1 MDIRI
6 NLFEALVSVLNESVS
21 EADVIK
27 AIEGKNY
34 VDINY
39 ADQNSSAVGRRL
51 IEPYAYGLT
60 KAGNPVL
67 RAYQI
72 SGDSLRG
79 KPKWKFFRLDR
90 IIGWKPRK
98 QTFNTPPPMHGY
110 VNAQDFN
117 ENGDKSMS
125 VVYAL
130 ADFSDNR
137 ADTSIASV
145 RKQTEFL
152 KNAPKIST
160 SSGPV
165 PYASQQRKKNVFTS
179 QPNSKKY
186 AEYAKNVKDT
196 SSEINRF
203 DNDIWAKAEAERKK
217 QEEEAMKASAK
228 KGMNNVSG
236 PVKWND
242 NDEED
247 EYDF

>member
-1 MDIRI
+1 MTKI
-6 NLFEALVSVLNESVS
+6 NLFEALVKVLNESVS
-21 EADVIK
+21 EDEVIQ
-27 AIEGKNY
+27 AINNKNY
-34 VDINY
+34 VDMNY
-39 ADQNSSAVGRRL
+39 ADEKSSATGRRL

-60 KAGNPVL
+60 KGGNPVL

-98 QTFNTPPPMHGY
+98 QTFNSPPPMHGFTW
-110 VNAQDFN
+110 APDFN

-130 ADFSDNR
+130 ADFSGNV
-137 ADTSIASV
+137 ADTSLGDV
-145 RKQTEFL
+145 RKQTEFI
-152 KNAPKIST
+152 KNAPKMTT

-186 AEYAKNVKDT
+186 AEYAKNIRDT
-196 SSEINRF
+196 ENNMNRF
-203 DNDIWAKAEAERKK
+203 DDDIWAKAEAERQK
-217 QEEEAMKASAK
+217 QNNDRMKATVQK
-228 KGMNNVSG
+228 PTPTKNG
-236 PVKWND
+236 PIYKD
-242 NDEED
+242 DDEET
-247 EYDF
+247 DF